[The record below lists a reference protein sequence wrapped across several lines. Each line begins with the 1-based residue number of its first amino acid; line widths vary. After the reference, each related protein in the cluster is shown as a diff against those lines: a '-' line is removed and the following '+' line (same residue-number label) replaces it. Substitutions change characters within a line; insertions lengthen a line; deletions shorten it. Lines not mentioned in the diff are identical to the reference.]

1 MTPYSTL
8 PYSTL
13 PDSTAR
19 SLPPARVHR
28 ALDLKHPEL
37 QGLYR
42 YWSDR
47 SDGRAMP
54 DRTDI
59 DPAELVP
66 WLSHLILVDVVPPF
80 SDIRFRVVGTWVAD
94 RTGRDDTGKTMGEIG
109 LTDAREQILQPY
121 LLAARTG
128 LAYRREGT
136 FLDRFHFREHIW
148 AERLLLPLSYGGT
161 AGAMVLSAIYFLG
174 SPPEADRDPAI

>member
-8 PYSTL
+8 PESR
-13 PDSTAR
+13 AR
-19 SLPPARVHR
+19 SLPPQRVQR
-28 ALDLKHPEL
+28 ALDLKHPDL

-42 YWSDR
+42 YWSDCAY
-47 SDGRAMP
+47 GRPMP
-54 DRTDI
+54 DRIDI
-59 DPAELVP
+59 DPAGLVP
-66 WLSHLILVDVVPPF
+66 WLPHLVLTDVIPPF

-109 LTDAREQILQPY
+109 LTDARDQILQPY

-128 LAYRREGT
+128 FAYRREGT

-148 AERLLLPLSYGGT
+148 AERLLLPLSYQGT

-174 SPPEADRDPAI
+174 SPPDADLDPAF